1 MDIYSKEKWAE
12 TKSGYN
18 PLKEDFENT
27 SFFVTDVDRNKWYYY
42 CSLFILLQNSIQ
54 IEKLITYSQK

>member
-1 MDIYSKEKWAE
+1 MNKYSKEIWAE

-27 SFFVTDVDRNKWYYY
+27 SFFITDAERNKW
-42 CSLFILLQNSIQ
+42 
-54 IEKLITYSQK
+54 